1 MKCIRNI
8 SLLFLMSAT
17 AVSLEICTL
26 RLWRISRNIICLDL
40 QEHRFS
46 LLIPAEQ
53 KIQNS
58 LLQVRPLET
67 SFTATRLWMRLTIK
81 MFFHSGWIILKR
93 WMWKKK
99 LQTKWSGILTVKR
112 LWWLLSVFVLWHS
125 TYWNILTR
133 RPIVGIKPTSIIR
146 WLILQ
151 RWLLPN
157 GTR

>member
-1 MKCIRNI
+1 MKFIRNI

-40 QEHRFS
+40 QEHQFS
-46 LLIPAEQ
+46 LLIPAEPR
-53 KIQNS
+53 IQNS
-58 LLQVRPLET
+58 LLQVRSLET
-67 SFTATRLWMRLTIK
+67 SSTATRLWMRLTIK

-99 LQTKWSGILTVKR
+99 SLTRWSGTLTVKR

-133 RPIVGIKPTSIIR
+133 KLIAGIKLTYIIR
-146 WLILQ
+146 WLILR